1 MFGDSIPASPSVAVW
16 HIDGKFTYFGPYTSG
31 LHCGEEEDWL
41 EPILAGAVDV
51 RDRSSASG
59 QRTNQ
64 ESLECFFCAWPDRQA
79 T

>member
-31 LHCGEEEDWL
+31 LHCGEGEDWL

-59 QRTNQ
+59 QWTNQ
-64 ESLECFFCAWPDRQA
+64 ESVGCFCAWPDRQA